1 MKDKIN
7 TFIENNSEEYIK
19 LADFIFDNPELGLNE
34 FKAIDKITTILKRL
48 DFHIEKNI
56 YGYETAFRA
65 KFKNKNGKIK
75 IGLLCEYDALEGLGH
90 ACSHHLQAP
99 CILLCAMAIK
109 ETCKDYDYELV
120 IYGTPAEETLG
131 AKIYMEKAGAFS
143 DIDIAFMM
151 HGADATCVDVKS
163 MALINLDVE
172 FFGVSSHAALKPE
185 NGKSALD
192 AMLLAFHGLEILR
205 EHVKD
210 DTRMHFAL
218 TDTPKSANVVPN
230 YTKARFSL
238 RSYDSDYLQNIVKD
252 KFYNLIKGA
261 AIMLGV
267 DYKIEVVK
275 TLNGKIPVYSLN
287 ELVMQ
292 NAKFINAPQITQ
304 PREKTGSTD
313 FGNVTYKVPGTCI
326 RIAFVPKGSSSHS
339 QIFLDYGKSDEAHE
353 AIKNAAKILACSI
366 YDILSDEEKLNEIK
380 GEFEQYKSSN
390 RI

>member
-1 MKDKIN
+1 MKNKLCE
-7 TFIENNSEEYIK
+7 FCENNK
-19 LADFIFDNPELGLNE
+19 NDFLNLADFIFDNPEIGLEE
-34 FKAIDKITTILKRL
+34 FKAVDKITNLLSENGFSVSK
-48 DFHIEKNI
+48 DI
-56 YGYETAFRA
+56 YGFKTAFKA
-65 KFKNKNGKIK
+65 YYKSNKGGLK

-99 CILLCAMAIK
+99 AILLCANAIK
-109 ETCKDYDYELV
+109 KVLNEFDYELI

-192 AMLLAFHGLEILR
+192 AMLLAFHGLEITR

-218 TDTPKSANVVPN
+218 TETPKSANVVPN
-230 YTKARFSL
+230 YAKARFSL
-238 RSYDSDYLQNIVKD
+238 RSYDSDYLQNVVKD

-292 NAKFINAPQITQ
+292 NARFINALNITP

-326 RIAFVPKGSSSHS
+326 RIAFVPKGTSSHS
-339 QIFLDYGKSDEAHE
+339 QVFLDYGKSDEAYN
-353 AIKNAAKILACSI
+353 AIINAAKILACSI
-366 YDILSDEEKLNEIK
+366 FDLLNDKSKMQQIKEEFINNKNLS
-380 GEFEQYKSSN
+380 
-390 RI
+390 

>member
-1 MKDKIN
+1 MKNKIN
-7 TFIENNSEEYIK
+7 EFIENHNEDYIK
-19 LADFIFDNPELGLNE
+19 LANFLFDNPELGLSE
-34 FKAIDKITTILKRL
+34 FKAVEKITQKLKSL
-48 DFHIEKNI
+48 GFNIEQNI

-65 KFKNKNGKIK
+65 KYKNKNGKIK

-99 CILLCAMAIK
+99 SILLCASALK
-109 ETCKDYDYELV
+109 ELLKENDYELI
-120 IYGTPAEETLG
+120 IYGTPAEETIG
-131 AKIYMEKAGAFS
+131 AKIYMEKAGAFN

-151 HGADATCVDVKS
+151 HGADTTCVDVKS

-192 AMLLAFHGLEILR
+192 AMLLAFHGLEITR
-205 EHVKD
+205 EHVRE

-218 TDTPKSANVVPN
+218 LESPKSANVVPN
-230 YTKARFSL
+230 YAKARFSL
-238 RSYDSDYLQNIVKD
+238 RSYDSDYLQSVIKD

-267 DYKIEVVK
+267 DYEIKIIK

-287 ELVMQ
+287 ELIMQ
-292 NAKFINAPQITQ
+292 NARLIKAPNITP

-339 QIFLDYGKSDEAHE
+339 QIFLDYGKSDEAHK
-353 AIKNAAKILACSI
+353 AIKNAAKILAFSI
-366 YDILSDEEKLNEIK
+366 YDILSDETKLDEIK
-380 GEFEQYKSSN
+380 SEFRQNKFS
-390 RI
+390 